1 MRGLFALGIVL
12 LLADSQCSHGQRFPI
27 PSGKKAVDIGPIEV
41 QQTGNGEARL
51 RTATRGNRRRGIGR
65 CAHRTGSTQCVARLR
80 STAASAPRCAT
91 RGRVDGHGPAKGHGK
106 ILVVEYDHLTRETF
120 AMMLKPFRL

>member
-12 LLADSQCSHGQRFPI
+12 LLAGCSHGQRFPI

-41 QQTGNGEARL
+41 QTGNGEARL

-80 STAASAPRCAT
+80 STAASAPRCA
-91 RGRVDGHGPAKGHGK
+91 R
-106 ILVVEYDHLTRETF
+106 LVVASMAWPGEGPRED
-120 AMMLKPFRL
+120 PGR